1 MSGEERLEVV
11 QIRRKGDPAEPTISD
26 VLLPTGEKFIFLE
39 RPRAPRPDD
48 FIEGAAH
55 PAIPGSIEGV
65 AYDVDYTR
73 GVHPEHP
80 FCYEIMRVPGRTAI
94 LQHAADVIDQ
104 LEGCQA
110 PGLATNTWEA
120 GGIRPGMPHR
130 RMLGVVSSVPALKAW
145 EEALGRKNYRLI
157 IKEVA

>member
-1 MSGEERLEVV
+1 MDEEEREL
-11 QIRRKGDPAEPTISD
+11 ITMISRPGDPAEPTISD
-26 VLLPTGEKFIFLE
+26 VVLKTGARFIFLE

-48 FIEGAAH
+48 YIDGGPH
-55 PAIPGSIEGV
+55 PCIPRDKEGV

-73 GVHPEHP
+73 GVHPKHP
-80 FCYEIMRVPGRTAI
+80 FCYEIMRVPRRTAI

-110 PGLATNTWEA
+110 PISATVMWDA

-130 RMLGVVSSVPALKAW
+130 KMLGGISSGPALRAW

-157 IKEVA
+157 IKEA